1 MLTKIFSAILVA
13 MFFIG
18 VFFPE
23 INTKAAVNSSSE
35 WWTLFTYP
43 FVHANPFHL
52 LINLV
57 VFWSFGQVLE
67 SAVGRRE
74 LPQVVFVAG
83 IVTVLPYWIF
93 PFSET
98 SVVGFSGVVY
108 FVFAAFT
115 GFFPYISVSLFF
127 IKTSIPV
134 RIVFFSLLGAE
145 IGMLVVNF
153 FLDFS
158 SVAHLSHL
166 IGLCLGLC
174 YAFIKRRDY
183 KYIDFAK
190 R

>member
-1 MLTKIFSAILVA
+1 MQTKIISAILVA
-13 MFFIG
+13 MYFVGLFI
-18 VFFPE
+18 PE
-23 INTKAAVNSSSE
+23 INEKAAVNSSSE

-52 LINLV
+52 IVNVV
-57 VFWSFGQVLE
+57 VFWSFGQVVE
-67 SAVGRRE
+67 SAIGRRE
-74 LPQVVFVAG
+74 MPQVILISGA
-83 IVTVLPYWIF
+83 ITVLPYWIF

-98 SVVGFSGVVY
+98 SVIGFSGVVY

-127 IKTSIPV
+127 IKTTIPI
-134 RIVFFSLLGAE
+134 RIIFFSLLGAE
-145 IGMLVVNF
+145 VGMLVANF

-158 SVAHLSHL
+158 PIAHLVHL
-166 IGLCLGLC
+166 LGLCLGLC

-183 KYIDFAK
+183 KYIDFQN